1 MEASATG
8 EVSHCLMCWS
18 HNSVL
23 FVQQGMWKM
32 RSKSSQQST
41 QKAQLS
47 EGKGNN
53 WTPLHQAFLL
63 NSKPCEEKEFKTALD
78 SRSSNSSMRLSY
90 IDYIKLWEKKS
101 EVKTF
106 WKNIVCFLC
115 FRIQV
120 FVYTRFDLMNV
131 FSCLW
136 TKIAMFT
143 WADKPWKR
151 LYWNEK
157 FTQ

>member
-1 MEASATG
+1 MEASANG
-8 EVSHCLMCWS
+8 EVSHCLMYWS

-41 QKAQLS
+41 EKAQLS

-78 SRSSNSSMRLSY
+78 SRNSNGSMRLSY
-90 IDYIKLWEKKS
+90 IDYIKLWEKNQKPKHFEKILCVFCAS
-101 EVKTF
+101 GYR
-106 WKNIVCFLC
+106 FL
-115 FRIQV
+115 F
-120 FVYTRFDLMNV
+120 TLDLTLWM
-131 FSCLW
+131 FSVACEQ
-136 TKIAMFT
+136 K
-143 WADKPWKR
+143 
-151 LYWNEK
+151 
-157 FTQ
+157 